1 MQLMSMQTRR
11 LPMTGK
17 MILIASVIL
26 LALPGSAVACAAKVH
41 LHGSVVRTAS
51 QAEDHANA
59 YNWAVPIS
67 TAEPKAYRYH
77 GGPKS
82 NDTLAFD

>member
-1 MQLMSMQTRR
+1 
-11 LPMTGK
+11 
-17 MILIASVIL
+17 
-26 LALPGSAVACAAKVH
+26 
-41 LHGSVVRTAS
+41 
-51 QAEDHANA
+51 
-59 YNWAVPIS
+59 VPIS

>member
-1 MQLMSMQTRR
+1 MQLMSMQKRR
-11 LPMTGK
+11 LSMTGK

-26 LALPGSAVACAAKVH
+26 ALSGSAIAYSAKVH
-41 LHGSVVRTAS
+41 LHGSVVHTAS
-51 QAEDHANA
+51 QAGDHANA